1 MAPFLIERRSRLP
14 VDEAWRRLTHWERHA
29 VSVPLTRITVTTP
42 PPSGT
47 GTRFTARTRLGPL
60 ALDDPMEVV
69 RWQPPTG
76 HGPGRCRLEKR
87 GRAIT
92 GWAEI
97 EVYGHGAGS
106 RARWTEEL
114 RIRGVPR
121 VFDPLTAWAGRL
133 VFGRALRRLLDG

>member
-1 MAPFLIERRSRLP
+1 MAPFLIECRTRLP
-14 VDEAWRRLTHWERHA
+14 ADEAWRRLTDWKRHA
-29 VSVPLTRITVTTP
+29 AYVPLTRITVTTP

-60 ALDDPMEVV
+60 AVDDLMEVV
-69 RWQPPTG
+69 RWQPPSADA
-76 HGPGRCRLEKR
+76 PGRCRLEKR

-97 EVYGHGAGS
+97 EVYGAGAGA

-114 RIRGVPR
+114 RVRGMPR
-121 VFDPLTAWAGRL
+121 ALDAPTAWAGRL
-133 VFGRALRRLLDG
+133 VFGRVVRRLLDA